1 MENLHGT
8 VGFECVC
15 VARRSCFEKKKTI
28 LGLCNTS
35 SKTVNFKQVETLLHV
50 AAQTNRELYS
60 IVCLKKKEKTFPHE
74 GFRQS
79 CVKGIRC
86 YCCFVSRE
94 NPDRIFL
101 LLFFFVRYLPTHT
114 FLTQHILSIL
124 FYFIQEE
131 LWYRVAI
138 DRFRKAHTYINYYI
152 I

>member
-15 VARRSCFEKKKTI
+15 VARRSFEKEKKNI

-86 YCCFVSRE
+86 CCFCFVSRE

-101 LLFFFVRYLPTHT
+101 LLFFSVRYLPTHT
-114 FLTQHILSIL
+114 HISNTTHLI
-124 FYFIQEE
+124 YFI
-131 LWYRVAI
+131 LLYSGGTLV
-138 DRFRKAHTYINYYI
+138 
-152 I
+152 